1 MTAQIHDRLAAK
13 LDRIRQGSYASQ
25 DFIIAD
31 AKDAEMGGGINGLGF
46 ASGGGDGGGGEGKDG
61 APVARTAAEYRAA
74 MVEMMHSGLVDIML
88 TSVSS
93 AEALQDQ
100 KAFDGSDVTQAV
112 RLNDSTDIWGFRG
125 ASYREKPATPFR
137 SASLDH
143 ARQLSALGL
152 YAVTFYNDRDQDVA
166 TLNAY
171 AAFRDEAQSVGMNHF
186 LEVFN
191 PAFDIDTGDATL
203 GEFVNDAIV
212 RCLAGVGRNQRPLF
226 LKMQYNGARAMAEL
240 AAHDPSNLIVGVLG
254 GAAGTTR
261 DTFELVAQTERF
273 GGRVALFG
281 RKIYLAENSVELV
294 RLMRAVVER
303 QIGTV
308 DAVKIYHET
317 LSKSDTRPVRSLE
330 DDLQVTDPVLQP
342 EAE

>member
-1 MTAQIHDRLAAK
+1 MTAKICDRLAGK
-13 LDRIRQGSYASQ
+13 LQRIKDGSYSHN

-46 ASGGGDGGGGEGKDG
+46 TTAEDGRL
-61 APVARTAAEYRAA
+61 VAKTAAEYRGA
-74 MVEMMHSGLVDIML
+74 MVEMMETSLVDIML
-88 TSVSS
+88 TSVAS
-93 AEALQDQ
+93 AEALQTQ
-100 KAFDGSDVTQAV
+100 KAFDNSDVTQAV

-125 ASYREKPATPFR
+125 ASYRDHPALPFR
-137 SASLDH
+137 TASLEH
-143 ARQLSALGL
+143 ARRLAALGL

-171 AAFRDEAQSVGMNHF
+171 REFRHQALNVGMSHF

-191 PAFDIDTGDATL
+191 PAFDIDTGDADL
-203 GEFVNDAIV
+203 GAFVNDAIV
-212 RCLAGVGRNQRPLF
+212 RCLAGVAREERPLF

-240 AAHDPSNLIVGVLG
+240 AAHDPGNLIVGVLG

-303 QIGTV
+303 QIGTI
-308 DAVKIYHET
+308 DAVKAYHDE
-317 LSKSDTRPVRSLE
+317 LAKSDAQPDRGLDE
-330 DDLQVTDPVLQP
+330 DLQVTDPILQP